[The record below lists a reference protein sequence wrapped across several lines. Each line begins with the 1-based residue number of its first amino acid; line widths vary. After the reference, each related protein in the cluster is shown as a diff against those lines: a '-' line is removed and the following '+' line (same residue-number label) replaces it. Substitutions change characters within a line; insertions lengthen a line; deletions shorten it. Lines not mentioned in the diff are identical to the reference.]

1 MTQALI
7 SVLINTGSL
16 EFRDK
21 PHLEVAGSTLI
32 PGTSV
37 TID

>member
-7 SVLINTGSL
+7 SILINTGSP

-21 PHLEVAGSTLI
+21 PHLAGSTLI